1 MRRIA
6 IMIQERISTGIAG
19 LDKLVEGGL
28 LKNTIN
34 AIFGGTGTGKTTFAI
49 QFALAG
55 LYSGDHTLYIT
66 FEQSPEKII
75 RQAESLGLS
84 ELRTFY
90 EDEKIIFH
98 HATGE
103 EVVEFLTTSLPRTVD
118 DLKDVI
124 SIHSRV
130 VMDPLTPVIWELDEK
145 KTQRTVLTSA
155 FATLQEL
162 GTILTVVEE
171 TKGFEAG
178 VSMEE
183 TEIALFLSDA
193 IFHLQFLGLGG
204 LFNRTLR
211 ILKCRGTQHGEDV
224 YPFVFTKGNGITLF
238 LPEVLK
244 LPISEKVPIQ
254 FSKIFDEYHSKVE
267 NKPASRLKDMILKRI
282 EIMKDQWTYK
292 ESPEPILE
300 ELIKIF

>member
-1 MRRIA
+1 M
-6 IMIQERISTGIAG
+6 QERIPSGIAG
-19 LDKLVEGGL
+19 LDRIIEGGL
-28 LKNTIN
+28 LRNTTN
-34 AIFGGTGTGKTTFAI
+34 TVFGGTGTGKTTSAI

-55 LYSGDHTLYIT
+55 LYNGDHALYIT
-66 FEQSPEKII
+66 FEQSPEKILI
-75 RQAESLGLS
+75 QAESLGLP
-84 ELRTFY
+84 ELRTFF

-103 EVVEFLTTSLPRTVD
+103 EVVEFLTTSLPATVD

-130 VMDPLTPVIWELDEK
+130 ILDPLTPVLWELGEK

-155 FATLQEL
+155 LATLQEL

-171 TKGFEAG
+171 NKGYQTGE
-178 VSMEE
+178 SMEE

-193 IFHLQFLGLGG
+193 VFHLQFLGLGG

-211 ILKCRGTQHGEDV
+211 ILKCRGTQHGEDI

-238 LPEVLK
+238 LPEEEK
-244 LPISEKVPIQ
+244 LSEKKSLQ
-254 FSKIFDEYHSKVE
+254 FSSIFNDYLRKVE
-267 NKPASRLKDMILKRI
+267 KKPESSQKGMISKRI
-282 EIMKDQWTYK
+282 ETMKGQWTYK
-292 ESPEPILE
+292 ESPELILE
-300 ELIKIF
+300 ELIKLL

>member
-1 MRRIA
+1 MWRILV
-6 IMIQERISTGIAG
+6 MIQERIHSGIAG
-19 LDKLVEGGL
+19 LDKLLEGGL
-28 LKNTIN
+28 LKNTTN
-34 AIFGGTGTGKTTFAI
+34 TVFGGTGTGKTTFAI

-55 LYSGDHTLYIT
+55 LYSGDHALYIT
-66 FEQSPEKII
+66 FEQTPEKIL
-75 RQAESLGLS
+75 RQAESLGLY
-84 ELRTFY
+84 ELRTYY

-103 EVVEFLTTSLPRTVD
+103 EVVEFLTTSLPGTVD
-118 DLKDVI
+118 ELKDVI

-130 VMDPLTPVIWELDEK
+130 VLDPLTPLIWELGEK
-145 KTQRTVLTSA
+145 KTQRTVLTNA

-178 VSMEE
+178 AAMVE
-183 TEIALFLSDA
+183 TETPLLLSDS

-224 YPFVFTKGNGITLF
+224 YPFTFTKGNGITLF
-238 LPEVLK
+238 LPEVEM
-244 LPISEKVPIQ
+244 LPISEKAPPQ
-254 FSKIFDEYHSKVE
+254 FSKIFDEYLHMVRK
-267 NKPASRLKDMILKRI
+267 KPASNLKDMILKRI
-282 EIMKDQWTYK
+282 EIMKGQWTYK
-292 ESPEPILE
+292 ESPELILE
-300 ELIKIF
+300 ELIKQL

>member
-1 MRRIA
+1 
-6 IMIQERISTGIAG
+6 MIQDRIPSGIAG
-19 LDKLVEGGL
+19 LDKLIEGGL
-28 LKNTIN
+28 LKNSTN
-34 AIFGGTGTGKTTFAI
+34 TIFGGTGTGKTTFAI

-55 LYSGDHTLYIT
+55 LYSGDHALFIT

-103 EVVEFLTTSLPRTVD
+103 EVVEFLTTSLPATVD

-130 VMDPLTPVIWELDEK
+130 VMDSLTPLIWELGEK
-145 KTQRTVLTSA
+145 KTQRSVLTNA
-155 FATLQEL
+155 FSTLQEL
-162 GTILTVVEE
+162 GTILTVTEE
-171 TKGFEAG
+171 PKGFETGASK
-178 VSMEE
+178 VE
-183 TEIALFLSDA
+183 TETALFLSDS
-193 IFHLQFLGLGG
+193 IFHIQFLGLGG

-211 ILKCRGTQHGEDV
+211 ILKCRATKHGEDI

-238 LPEVLK
+238 LPEVHKPPTLEDR
-244 LPISEKVPIQ
+244 LQ
-254 FSKIFDEYHSKVE
+254 YSKIFDEYHSKVE
-267 NKPASRLKDMILKRI
+267 KKPESSIKNMILKRI
-282 EIMKDQWTYK
+282 ELMKTQWTYS
-292 ESPEPILE
+292 ESPESILDE
-300 ELIKIF
+300 IIKIF